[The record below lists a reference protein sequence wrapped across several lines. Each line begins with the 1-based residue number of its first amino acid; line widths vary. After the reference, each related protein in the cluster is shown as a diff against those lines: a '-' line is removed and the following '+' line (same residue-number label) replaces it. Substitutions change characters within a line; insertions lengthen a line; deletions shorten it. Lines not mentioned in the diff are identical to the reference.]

1 MTAPDFRLDGAA
13 ALVTGGR
20 RGLGRAI
27 AAALAASGARV
38 AISHEGTADAAEAAA
53 TLRAI
58 GGVAALPADLRL
70 PEAPATLIAA
80 AVAALGGLRILVCNA
95 AAERRE
101 ALSEIT
107 PEGMDLMW
115 QVNVRATLDLV
126 RAAIPHLEGGGR
138 VLLLGSVQAMRPN
151 PHQLAYAA
159 SKAAL
164 ANLGRNLARQLAPR
178 GIAVN
183 ILSPGAI
190 ATEGN
195 SAALAEPAYRAMLE
209 ARIPAGRLGMPS
221 DVAGAAVFLC
231 SPAAA
236 YLAGAEIVVDGG
248 LSAG

>member
-1 MTAPDFRLDGAA
+1 VTPDFRLDGQA

-27 AAALAASGARV
+27 AAALVASGARV
-38 AISHEGTADAAEAAA
+38 AISHEGAHDAAEAAA
-53 TLRAI
+53 TVQAI
-58 GGVAALPADLRL
+58 GAVAALAADLRR
-70 PEAPATLIAA
+70 PDAPAELIAA
-80 AVAALGGLRILVCNA
+80 AAGLLGGLRVLVCNA

-101 ALSEIT
+101 ALTEIT
-107 PEGMDLMW
+107 PEGMDLLW
-115 QVNVRATLDLV
+115 AVNVRATLGLV
-126 RAAIPHLEGGGR
+126 RAALPLLDHGGR

-159 SKAAL
+159 TKAAL
-164 ANLGRNLARQLAPR
+164 SNMGRNLAKQLAPR

-195 SAALAEPAYRAMLE
+195 AQALADPAYRAAAE
-209 ARIPAGRLGMPS
+209 ARIPAGRIGDPD

-236 YLAGAEIVVDGG
+236 YLTGAELVVDGG
-248 LSAG
+248 LALG